1 MIRIMHLSSSLQF
14 GGLERIIRNFAA
26 HLDPR
31 MYQFSACA
39 LDVDGVFGDEIR
51 AMGLPVFVLGKKP
64 GVDMRLPLA
73 LYRLFQTER
82 IDIVHTHNFS
92 PLLYATIPARLAGV
106 KVLVHTEHAR
116 TKFPDT
122 KRRMVAERWLS
133 RVVDTITAVSPQ
145 VKRDLVRYE
154 KIRPER
160 IQLIWNGIDTAPSVS
175 SICPSDLRRTLG
187 IAPEDH
193 IVGVCCRLT
202 AQKGVTYL
210 LQAVPAILAKHPNTV
225 FLIVG
230 DGDLRGEL
238 EQTAANLGL
247 GDDRVIFTGF
257 RSDVADILRILD
269 VYVLPSLFEGTPL
282 GLLEAMLA
290 RKAVVVTRV
299 GSNSEVV
306 EGGVSGRLVEPRRPD
321 QLADAI
327 SNLLSSPVERR
338 EMERLACERV
348 HSLFSLDR
356 MMCEYD
362 SLYRTLLAKKIELN

>member
-26 HLDPR
+26 YLDR
-31 MYQFSACA
+31 KEYEFSACA
-39 LDVDGVFGDEIR
+39 LDADGVFGEEIR

-64 GVDMRLPLA
+64 GVDMRLPLD
-73 LYRLFQTER
+73 LYRLFRRER
-82 IDIVHTHNFS
+82 IDIVHLHNFA
-92 PLLYATIPARLAGV
+92 PLLYASIPARLAGV

-116 TKFPDT
+116 TNFPDT
-122 KRRMVAERWLS
+122 NRRMVAERWLS
-133 RVVDTITAVSPQ
+133 RVVDVITAVSPQ

-154 KIRPER
+154 KIRPDR
-160 IQLIWNGIDTAPSVS
+160 IQVIWNGIDTAASVS

-193 IVGVCCRLT
+193 IVGGCCRLT

-210 LQAVPAILAKHPNTV
+210 LQAIPGILAKHPNTV

-238 EQTAANLGL
+238 ERTAADLGL
-247 GDDRVIFTGF
+247 GDQVIFTGF
-257 RSDVADILRILD
+257 RPDVADLLSILD

-290 RKAVVVTRV
+290 RKAVVATRV

-306 EGGVSGRLVEPRRPD
+306 KDGMCGRLVEPRRPD
-321 QLADAI
+321 QLCDAI
-327 SNLLSSPVERR
+327 NSLLSSPGERAR
-338 EMERLACERV
+338 MEALACERV
-348 HSLFSLDR
+348 RSLFSLDR

-362 SLYRTLLAKKIELN
+362 ILYRALLGKMN